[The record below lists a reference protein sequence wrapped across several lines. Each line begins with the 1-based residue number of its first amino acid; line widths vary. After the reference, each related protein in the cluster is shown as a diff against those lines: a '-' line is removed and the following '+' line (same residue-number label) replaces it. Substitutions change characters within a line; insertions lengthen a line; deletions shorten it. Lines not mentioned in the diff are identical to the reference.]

1 MKEWKIEK
9 KRCTDRRR
17 ETELKQKE
25 TKDQQMYKKKM
36 WKKGNNK
43 IIIQDTTKD
52 VNIIFTLMSTK
63 CFNLE

>member
-1 MKEWKIEK
+1 MKEWKIEKK

-36 WKKGNNK
+36 
-43 IIIQDTTKD
+43 
-52 VNIIFTLMSTK
+52 
-63 CFNLE
+63 

>member
-9 KRCTDRRR
+9 KKDADRRR

-36 WKKGNNK
+36 
-43 IIIQDTTKD
+43 
-52 VNIIFTLMSTK
+52 
-63 CFNLE
+63 